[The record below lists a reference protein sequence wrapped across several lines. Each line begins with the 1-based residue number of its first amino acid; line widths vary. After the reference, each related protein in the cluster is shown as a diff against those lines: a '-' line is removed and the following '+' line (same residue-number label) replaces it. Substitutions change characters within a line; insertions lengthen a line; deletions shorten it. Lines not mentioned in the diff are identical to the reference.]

1 MSSLLLML
9 LPTLRVCGT
18 HSHID
23 LGNEECPSMHARQ
36 VFDTLENYQLQTITM
51 GGTKSHIC
59 CSLSNQ
65 DGGGTVPVLAVD
77 KEVGHTTLSGVR
89 GRTHLSFAC
98 LKVEERQTL
107 WTSAVSATGSSPF
120 LVRVGCL
127 CLVLLL
133 CSAS

>member
-1 MSSLLLML
+1 
-9 LPTLRVCGT
+9 
-18 HSHID
+18 
-23 LGNEECPSMHARQ
+23 
-36 VFDTLENYQLQTITM
+36 M

-107 WTSAVSATGSSPF
+107 WTSAVSATSSAPF
-120 LVRVGCL
+120 LDSCGV
-127 CLVLLL
+127 LVPCAVALL
-133 CSAS
+133 CSALLANNNDNNLILATTGFQEFLPIYWVSLAISLTGTY